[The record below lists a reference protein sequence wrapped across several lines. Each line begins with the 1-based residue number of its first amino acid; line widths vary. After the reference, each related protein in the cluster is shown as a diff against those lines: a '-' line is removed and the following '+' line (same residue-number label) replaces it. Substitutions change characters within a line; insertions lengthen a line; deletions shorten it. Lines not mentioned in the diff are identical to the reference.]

1 MVYRGSG
8 FAPAGARNCY
18 EVISAWPAYR
28 EVMAK
33 VRKVILKVRAGS
45 PSLRGLARAC
55 GPSPS
60 SSPPSSDLID
70 SLRIQV
76 GRKLKL
82 SKAQV
87 EQRHPAS
94 PWRFQLVRRIVDLA
108 DDPDKAIGKW
118 LEFGTPVGIAET
130 VEPGGLLPLIT
141 EERTSSI
148 DELQARVQW
157 TTNHPSFDSLE
168 ADSSSPT
175 APAHAL
181 LASLVDE
188 GHALLFESRDDAA
201 KYLGTDPVPSPL
213 GDVVKLKP
221 DGSVKHRLIQD
232 LRASAVN
239 SASVVSE
246 RQVLPRFIDHARD
259 VALASR
265 GGDQVGV
272 FVIDFQNA
280 FMTLPLAKAEQ
291 PFNTSVAPHV
301 VHRSR
306 QALYQNEPS
315 SGKFLVWRVLGFGG
329 HSNPLTYSRVATFAA
344 RSGQAL
350 LLNNPSGSDL
360 AEGRLQLY
368 VDDPVV
374 TLRGSESQQEATID
388 LLLLWWLCLGI
399 PLAWAKGDFVS
410 GLLPHEWIGVKF
422 WSHSPSTCT
431 MSLPTSFLE
440 SLLEV
445 ARRFTDR
452 TSRTTSLK
460 DAHLLCGKAGRLS
473 QVIPCTKPFVMQL
486 FAGLAG
492 SLRASRVGLREAPP
506 RKVAKRR
513 YRLAASWIVSL
524 LQGHPF
530 PLEHT
535 VDISPTIIDH
545 QIARVEFDASP
556 WGGGFVYYEG
566 KEVLEYGAIAW
577 SADSARHLGIVPD
590 IPKWQSFWELAL
602 FSSYWSPF
610 PKQLLVLPISSTVW
624 PKSRSRNRQISLV
637 MNDSRRFQSRQV
649 WGNCGKGLFLLRL
662 LLVML
667 RYCELKRGLV
677 FFGDNTASL
686 QIALSGKA
694 KAEMGALARE
704 LFVRRARHD
713 WQYSVAHLPSESN
726 VLADTLSRLH
736 QPGPRPGFPV
746 ELVGAA
752 EVRLQP
758 LESIWS
764 V

>member
-18 EVISAWPAYR
+18 EIISAWPAYR

-108 DDPDKAIGKW
+108 DDPDQAIGKW

-157 TTNHPSFDSLE
+157 TTNHSSFDSLE

-280 FMTLPLAKAEQ
+280 FMTPPLAKAEQ
-291 PFNTSVAPHV
+291 PFNTSVAPNV

-306 QALYQNEPS
+306 QPLYQNETS
-315 SGKFLVWRVLGFGG
+315 SGKFLVWRVLGFG
-329 HSNPLTYSRVATFAA
+329 
-344 RSGQAL
+344 
-350 LLNNPSGSDL
+350 
-360 AEGRLQLY
+360 
-368 VDDPVV
+368 
-374 TLRGSESQQEATID
+374 
-388 LLLLWWLCLGI
+388 
-399 PLAWAKGDFVS
+399 
-410 GLLPHEWIGVKF
+410 
-422 WSHSPSTCT
+422 
-431 MSLPTSFLE
+431 
-440 SLLEV
+440 
-445 ARRFTDR
+445 
-452 TSRTTSLK
+452 
-460 DAHLLCGKAGRLS
+460 
-473 QVIPCTKPFVMQL
+473 
-486 FAGLAG
+486 
-492 SLRASRVGLREAPP
+492 
-506 RKVAKRR
+506 
-513 YRLAASWIVSL
+513 
-524 LQGHPF
+524 
-530 PLEHT
+530 
-535 VDISPTIIDH
+535 
-545 QIARVEFDASP
+545 
-556 WGGGFVYYEG
+556 
-566 KEVLEYGAIAW
+566 
-577 SADSARHLGIVPD
+577 
-590 IPKWQSFWELAL
+590 
-602 FSSYWSPF
+602 
-610 PKQLLVLPISSTVW
+610 
-624 PKSRSRNRQISLV
+624 
-637 MNDSRRFQSRQV
+637 
-649 WGNCGKGLFLLRL
+649 
-662 LLVML
+662 
-667 RYCELKRGLV
+667 
-677 FFGDNTASL
+677 
-686 QIALSGKA
+686 
-694 KAEMGALARE
+694 
-704 LFVRRARHD
+704 
-713 WQYSVAHLPSESN
+713 
-726 VLADTLSRLH
+726 
-736 QPGPRPGFPV
+736 
-746 ELVGAA
+746 
-752 EVRLQP
+752 
-758 LESIWS
+758 
-764 V
+764 